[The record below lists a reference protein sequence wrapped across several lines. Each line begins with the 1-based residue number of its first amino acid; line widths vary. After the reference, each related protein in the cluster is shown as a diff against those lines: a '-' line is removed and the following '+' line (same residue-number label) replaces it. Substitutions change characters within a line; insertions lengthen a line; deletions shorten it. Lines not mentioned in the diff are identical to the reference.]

1 MFCLYTVAARRHYL
15 WAIPGRDVNRTMQ
28 LSVTRAIPEVADML
42 ATGVNPYRCDS
53 WTQKSLCVLCFF
65 L

>member
-1 MFCLYTVAARRHYL
+1 MLRLYTAAARRHYL

-42 ATGVNPYRCDS
+42 ATGS
-53 WTQKSLCVLCFF
+53 KSMQV
-65 L
+65 